1 MINMIYKIGQKGKH
15 LSTGRIVEISKINN
29 GEVTLNYKNELGKMK
44 SMVVKEKYLQSDFKF
59 EEPVETLFRPNIKTG
74 QPEEVVTFIPKFY
87 DSKNDISYTPMLPF
101 FKSLTDSY
109 TEYAEITTYSN
120 KTSCIEYLF
129 RYGFINALTSMLA
142 FKKLFSIKKD
152 IKNIL
157 IIGGDNKLDW
167 LGLRLMDRS
176 LNHKIFVTNLDKTKW
191 AKSAYVIPSEKIE
204 KNPSLQINIKSPEFL
219 KLNFEKYDLILFS
232 RVLNYKEST
241 KIPDKYLEKV
251 FDKAHQGAIIADI
264 SHMENQNCSFFEYY
278 TKQKLNVYDLASSDI
293 EESPLFKRFR
303 DKLWSIY
310 KNGHKCD
317 PLCQGIENKIFYC
330 NNCPIRIW
338 NGMPQTSFQS
348 FATKR
353 VYNRLRAVMKTDDKI
368 VDIL

>member
-1 MINMIYKIGQKGKH
+1 MIYKIGQKGKH

-29 GEVTLNYKNELGKMK
+29 GEVTLNYKNEFGKMK

-87 DSKNDISYTPMLPF
+87 DSTNEISYTPMLPF

-109 TEYAEITTYSN
+109 TDYTEITSYTN
-120 KTSCIEYLF
+120 KASCIEYLF
-129 RYGFINALTSMLA
+129 CYGFINALTSMLA
-142 FKKLFSIKKD
+142 FRKLFSIKND

-157 IIGGDNKLDW
+157 IIGGDNKIDW

-176 LNHKIFVTNLDKTKW
+176 LSHKVHITHLDKTKW

-204 KNPSLQINIKSPEFL
+204 KEPSLQINIKSPEFL

-241 KIPDKYLEKV
+241 RIPEKYLEKV

-264 SHMENQNCSFFEYY
+264 AHMENQNSSFFEYY
-278 TKQKLNVYDLASSDI
+278 TKQKLNTYDLASSNI

-310 KNGHKCD
+310 KSGHKCD
-317 PLCQGIENKIFYC
+317 PSCPGIENKIFYC
-330 NNCPIRIW
+330 NNCPNRIW
-338 NGMPQTSFQS
+338 KGMPQTSFQS
-348 FATKR
+348 FATKK
-353 VYNRLRAVMKTDDKI
+353 VYNRLRAVMKKGDKI